1 MNNLIQLKGKFEQ
14 ASRQAGGGKA
24 KLPKAGYIEY
34 NKVIRLI
41 SRLNKIKEFWKEED
55 LLSKVLINICY
66 NKLVA
71 KSNRVKEIFSG
82 TEPSTDYYI
91 VGAKFSDDKSPKHI
105 ITYYIS
111 YDILDNTVKELLC
124 SAEIIKN
131 NFNEQIDNTNFDDI
145 DKINIDFDNK
155 PLSKSEFKQILVDM
169 CFIDDFK
176 IPETKEDIK
185 YESIV
190 SIYKTD
196 YTAKDILEKIGIDLM
211 PNKILDETTVLLTPK
226 EFDLLR
232 ERASYLIAKSVID
245 VSKFTIED
253 FPKINKTET
262 LSIPDPKNEPVIG
275 VIDTAFDKRV
285 YFSKWVEYHDC
296 LKKIEKEDEDFEHGT
311 KVSSIIVD
319 GPSFN
324 KNLDDGCGRFRV
336 RHFCVATAKQFSS
349 FSILKRIQDIVVKNK
364 DIKVWNLSLGSNL
377 EINKNSISP
386 EAAILDQIQYDND
399 VIFVISGTNK
409 YSDDIKSIGSPA
421 DSINSLVVNSVKL
434 NNIPASYT
442 RTGPVLSFFVKPD
455 ISYYGGDKKEEIT
468 VCSPNGNAF
477 VSGTSFAAPWIARK
491 MAYLI
496 HVLGLS
502 REVSKALIIHSAT
515 GWEKLN
521 KQEILSKGYGVVP
534 IRIEDVINS
543 KDDEIKF
550 IISGVSEKYDTYAYN
565 IPIPK
570 DKEKHPFIAN
580 ATLCYFPACS
590 KNQGVDYT
598 NTELDIHFG
607 QIYNKDGRTK
617 INSIN
622 SNFQNDEDEFGLF
635 EKDAR
640 LMFRKW
646 DNVKHISDV
655 LKKTNR
661 GKKVYSD
668 MGFWGISLKTTERL
682 DKKYGAG
689 LKFGIV
695 VTLKEINGVNR
706 IDSFIK
712 SCISCGWLINRID
725 IENKIDVYNAA
736 QEEVTFDEDVNE

>member
-1 MNNLIQLKGKFEQ
+1 MNNLIQLKGKFLQ
-14 ASRQAGGGKA
+14 ASRQAGGGKT
-24 KLPKAGYIEY
+24 KLPKDGKIEY
-34 NKVIRLI
+34 DSVVKLI
-41 SRLNKIKEFWKEED
+41 HKLNKIKEFWREEN

-71 KSNRVKEIFSG
+71 KSNRVKEIFFG

-111 YDILDNTVKELLC
+111 YDILDDTIKKLMC
-124 SAEIIKN
+124 SADIIKN
-131 NFNEQIDNTNFDDI
+131 NFNKQIDNTNFDDI
-145 DKINIDFDNK
+145 DRININFDNK
-155 PLSKSEFKQILVDM
+155 SLSKSQFKQILVDM
-169 CFIDDFK
+169 CFIEEFK

-190 SIYKTD
+190 SLYETD
-196 YTAKDILEKIGIDLM
+196 GTAQDILKKMDIVLM
-211 PNKILDETTVLLTPK
+211 PNKILDKTTVLLTPD
-226 EFDLLR
+226 EFNLLR
-232 ERASYLIAKSVID
+232 KKASYLISMAITD
-245 VSKFTIED
+245 ISKFSRDD
-253 FPKINKTET
+253 FTSINKLEY

-275 VIDTAFDKRV
+275 VIDTAFDERV
-285 YFSKWVEYHDC
+285 YFSKWVKYHDC
-296 LKKIEKEDEDFEHGT
+296 LEKIKKEKEDFEHGT

-319 GPSFN
+319 GPAFN
-324 KNLDDGCGRFRV
+324 KNLDDGCGRFQV
-336 RHFCVATAKQFSS
+336 RHFCVVAAKQFSS
-349 FSILKRIQDIVVKNK
+349 FSILRNIQKIIEKNK

-386 EAAILDQIQYDND
+386 EAAILDQIQHDND

-409 YSDDIKSIGSPA
+409 YSDNIKLIGSPA
-421 DSINSLVVNSVKL
+421 DSINSMTVNSVKL
-434 NNIPASYT
+434 NKQPASYT

-468 VCSPNGNAF
+468 VCSPNGKAF
-477 VSGTSFAAPWIARK
+477 VSGTSFSAPWIARK

-502 REVSKALIIHSAT
+502 REVAKALLIHSAT
-515 GWEKLN
+515 DWGKIN
-521 KQEILSKGYGVVP
+521 KQDILSRGYGVVP

-550 IISGVSEKYDTYAYN
+550 IISGISEKYDTYAYN
-565 IPIPK
+565 IPVPK
-570 DKEKHPFIAN
+570 DKEKHPFIAK

-661 GKKVYSD
+661 GKKVYSE

-682 DKKYGAG
+682 DKKYGTG

-706 IDSFIK
+706 LDSFIK
-712 SCISCGWLINRID
+712 SCISCGWLVNRID
-725 IENKIDVYNAA
+725 VENKIDVYNAA
-736 QEEVTFDEDVNE
+736 QEEVTFDDDMN